1 MKFPIKDFFSKCD
14 QIVNCNQVVN
24 VNLVTFTEEIV
35 NGKLCA
41 MTFLFS
47 TVKTPITTINNLK
60 NNIKETNK
68 RVF

>member
-14 QIVNCNQVVN
+14 EIVNCNQVVN

-35 NGKLCA
+35 NGKLCRDIS
-41 MTFLFS
+41 MFS